1 MAKTLSRHRASG
13 LLMYFCVCKDRWLQ
27 MYLAKHTSFSS
38 YSAKAFALQQIDWS
52 TRAVLWPYQM
62 QVWEPFIHF
71 SLPWFLLAQYLGH
84 LLLWYNNSNEAEL
97 NSRQK
102 DFLTVEFFLQMFKIS
117 TLFIPLKG
125 KLIVCLTLLVGLNY
139 KAFKAINR

>member
-13 LLMYFCVCKDRWLQ
+13 LLMYFSVCKDRCLQ

-38 YSAKAFALQQIDWS
+38 YSAKAFALHQIDWS

-62 QVWEPFIHF
+62 QVREPFIHF
-71 SLPWFLLAQYLGH
+71 SLPWFLPAQYLGH
-84 LLLWYNNSNEAEL
+84 LLLWCDKSNEAEL
-97 NSRQK
+97 YSRQE

-117 TLFIPLKG
+117 TLFIPLKD
-125 KLIVCLTLLVGLNY
+125 KLIVCLTLLVCLNY

>member
-13 LLMYFCVCKDRWLQ
+13 LLMYFCVCKDRCLR
-27 MYLAKHTSFSS
+27 MYLAKYTSFSS
-38 YSAKAFALQQIDWS
+38 YSATAFALHQIDWS

-62 QVWEPFIHF
+62 QVREPFIHF
-71 SLPWFLLAQYLGH
+71 SLPWFLPAQYLCH
-84 LLLWYNNSNEAEL
+84 LLLWCNNSNEAEL
-97 NSRQK
+97 NSRQE

-117 TLFIPLKG
+117 SLFIPLKD
-125 KLIVCLTLLVGLNY
+125 KLIVCLTLLVCLNY